1 MSDLKN
7 IQPNDQLVIELLRN
21 NDRKGISLLYD
32 NYSPALFG
40 VILRIVKSNE
50 LAEEVL
56 QEVFVKIWKNF
67 NSFDEKRGKLF
78 TWILNIARNS
88 AIDQTRLKGFSR
100 TIQSLENNVHIEEE
114 SATLLPDTM
123 DLRALTNKLGKEY
136 QEVIDIV
143 YFQGYTHSEAAE
155 ELNIQLG
162 TLKTRVRSAI
172 KKLRE
177 MFE

>member
-1 MSDLKN
+1 MDHKTKT
-7 IQPNDQLVIELLRN
+7 PDDQTIISLLRA
-21 NDRKGISLLYD
+21 NDRKGMSLLYD

-67 NSFDEKRGKLF
+67 ESFNEDKGRFF
-78 TWILNIARNS
+78 TWIINIARNT
-88 AIDQTRLKGFSR
+88 AIDQTRLKSFGRS
-100 TIQSLENNVHIEEE
+100 IQDLEKTVHIEEE
-114 SATLLPDTM
+114 SAAIIPETM
-123 DLRALTNKLGKEY
+123 DLRNLTSKLGKEY

-155 ELNIQLG
+155 ALDIQLG
-162 TLKTRVRSAI
+162 TLKTRVRSAV